1 MHGSGDTFR
10 CPLDLTEA
18 WPLEYMK
25 RFASFIALTLLA
37 APLAQAG
44 PFVGVTLSANGDA
57 LTIDNGQAPFPA
69 PKTEEEQRG
78 YAQPQVSGDG
88 RLVGWVALET
98 ACCTS
103 YPLPITL
110 VLLREDRSL
119 VRFEEGL
126 PIWAWKFEK
135 GGTIAFR
142 QRTTHGTS
150 TITYKLIRIRDRKL
164 IGQYECFSEDASSES
179 PRVPNWVWSIA
190 DECPLRPA
198 GH

>member
-1 MHGSGDTFR
+1 MAVAPCATMKLLSG
-10 CPLDLTEA
+10 L
-18 WPLEYMK
+18 
-25 RFASFIALTLLA
+25 ALLCLFA
-37 APLAQAG
+37 APAAQAG
-44 PFVGVTLSANGDA
+44 PFVGTALSANGDA

-88 RLVGWVALET
+88 RLVGWVALEA

-126 PIWAWKFEK
+126 PIWAWKFERK
-135 GGTIAFR
+135 DTAVAWR

-150 TITYKLIRIRDRKL
+150 TIFYKLVRIADRKL
-164 IGQYECFSEDASSES
+164 VDHYECFSEDAASES

>member
-1 MHGSGDTFR
+1 VIRRHFAFLAGLALLCMHTATGADAGS
-10 CPLDLTEA
+10 
-18 WPLEYMK
+18 
-25 RFASFIALTLLA
+25 
-37 APLAQAG
+37 
-44 PFVGVTLSANGDA
+44 FVGATLSADGASLVIRTVDESFSA
-57 LTIDNGQAPFPA
+57 S
-69 PKTEEEQRG
+69 KTEEEQQG

-88 RLVGWVALET
+88 RFVGWVALEA

-110 VLLREDRSL
+110 VLLRADRSL

-135 GGTIAFR
+135 GGTVAFR

-164 IGQYECFSEDASSES
+164 IGQYECFSEDASSET
-179 PRVPNWVWSIA
+179 PRVPEWVWSIA
-190 DECPLRPA
+190 EECPVRPV
-198 GH
+198 GR

>member
-1 MHGSGDTFR
+1 
-10 CPLDLTEA
+10 
-18 WPLEYMK
+18 MK
-25 RFASFIALTLLA
+25 RLAPFIALTLLA
-37 APLAQAG
+37 VPSAHAG
-44 PFVGVTLSANGDA
+44 PFVGTTLSADGVSLVVRTADES
-57 LTIDNGQAPFPA
+57 FPA
-69 PKTEEEQRG
+69 PKTEAEQRG

-88 RLVGWVALET
+88 RLVGWVALEA

-135 GGTIAFR
+135 GGTVAFR